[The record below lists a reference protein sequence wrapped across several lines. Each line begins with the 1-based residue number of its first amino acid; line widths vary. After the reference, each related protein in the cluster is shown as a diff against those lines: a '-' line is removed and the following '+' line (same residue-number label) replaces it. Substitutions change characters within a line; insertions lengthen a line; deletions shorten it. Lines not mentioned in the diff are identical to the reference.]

1 MVNAT
6 ALNIANTGIVNG
18 MVDLRAM
25 ALGYAEWSRNNTY
38 GREIMTEE
46 IATKYIQT
54 MEDPEEGCFA
64 LTDQCRAL
72 AAEKDPEHTAQ
83 DEDVNKLCAAATAVC
98 FGSAIGYFE
107 LSPVSH
113 CSLRTSW

>member
-1 MVNAT
+1 
-6 ALNIANTGIVNG
+6 

-25 ALGYAEWSRNNTY
+25 APGYADWSRNNTY
-38 GREIMTEE
+38 GVEVMTKEVAEE
-46 IATKYIQT
+46 YVQT
-54 MEDPEEGCFA
+54 MEDPEQGCFA

-83 DEDVNKLCAAATAVC
+83 DQDVNQLCAMATGVC
-98 FGSAIGYFE
+98 FGSAIGFFE

-113 CSLRTSW
+113 FMIDELDVCHLLTSTMLVLPL